1 MCPSAGKRSF
11 FRRETSRMHYTD
23 RGAKSPNLMRSPS
36 GKLRG
41 PIARFSSR
49 EETPCAQNALP
60 RRTVF
65 PRKTHPKDTRLSI
78 GINPCPTSCGVALFP
93 SRRIKVRPRE
103 RNVDLFSTKSV
114 HYPRLTGREIFSEA
128 PFLKSHKN
136 CALMPE
142 MIFPK
147 NDRPR
152 GFLRCLSLPRRGKR
166 PLTSIKPRHPVPD
179 IL

>member
-1 MCPSAGKRSF
+1 MCPSAAKNPLLD
-11 FRRETSRMHYTD
+11 RETSRMHYTD
-23 RGAKSPNLMRSPS
+23 RGAKSPNLTCSPL

-41 PIARFSSR
+41 PTARFSSR
-49 EETPCAQNALP
+49 EETPCAQNARP

-65 PRKTHPKDTRLSI
+65 SRQTPPKDTRLSI
-78 GINPCPTSCGVALFP
+78 GINPRPTSCGIAPPP
-93 SRRIKVRPRE
+93 SRSIKVRPRE

-136 CALMPE
+136 CALIPE